1 MEIGTEEASRLATLM
16 EYDILDSAAEA
27 PFDRLVE
34 IAADLFQVPIAAVS
48 LVDGYRQWF
57 KSRVGWTAQESPRKW
72 AFCEYTIRGD
82 DVFVVADAAKD
93 RRFAAN
99 PLVTKAP
106 SIRFYAGAPLLT
118 GDGQALGTICVM
130 DRRARRVLSAREKR
144 MLQLLAAMVMEQ
156 IEIRRH
162 VREAR
167 ATVQRAMRLAGAK
180 TPAHGECQ
188 KALQSL
194 RAVQDLASR
203 ASRKHARLI
212 TPAQATPRRR
222 SRVNGSSATQRA
234 ERRRRAATP

>member
-72 AFCEYTIRGD
+72 AFCEHTIRGK
-82 DVFVVADAAKD
+82 DVFVIADAAKD
-93 RRFAAN
+93 RRFAGN

-118 GDGQALGTICVM
+118 SAGHALGTICVM
-130 DRRARRVLSAREKR
+130 DRRARRQLSAREKR
-144 MLQLLAAMVMEQ
+144 MLQHLASMVMEQ
-156 IEIRRH
+156 IEIRRCIGD
-162 VREAR
+162 AK
-167 ATVQRAMRLAGAK
+167 ASVQRAMRLAGAK
-180 TPAHGECQ
+180 SPAHGECQ

-194 RAVQDLASR
+194 RAVQDLALR
-203 ASRKHARLI
+203 ASRQHARLI
-212 TPAQATPRRR
+212 TPEPATPRRR
-222 SRVNGSSATQRA
+222 ARVNGTSPVDRA
-234 ERRRRAATP
+234 ERRRRVGSP